1 MTRRRLVLAAC
12 LASATAIAFAFQR
25 TVRGSGHIVGDKRAA
40 GGFERVAVAGEF
52 DVELRQGQVE
62 GVELTGDDDLLALV
76 ETRVIE
82 GSGGA
87 RTLKIAPRPDVDL
100 MPTQRI
106 RVRVDLVRVTSLQLA
121 GSSRASAAGLRVDR
135 LAVSMSGAGGLTLNG
150 LDAQD
155 LSLSLGGSGRV
166 NADGR
171 TKAATLSV
179 AGSGRVALAGLVAED
194 VSIDIAGSGSAEVQA
209 NQRLRVSIAGSGHV
223 KYTGTAVPQVRVAG
237 SGSVSR
243 G

>member
-1 MTRRRLVLAAC
+1 MTHRRLVLAAC
-12 LASATAIAFAFQR
+12 LASATAVAFAFER
-25 TVRGSGHIVGDKRAA
+25 TAHGSGRIVSEKRAA
-40 GGFERVAVAGEF
+40 GGFDRVAVAGEF
-52 DVELRQGQVE
+52 DVELHQGQVE
-62 GVELTGDDDLLALV
+62 GVELAGDDDLLALV
-76 ETRVIE
+76 ETRVVE

-100 MPTQRI
+100 VPTQRI
-106 RVRVDLVRVTSLQLA
+106 RVRVDLVRITSVHLA
-121 GSSRASAAGLRVDR
+121 GSSRVSAAGLRVDK
-135 LAVSMSGAGGLTLNG
+135 LAVSMGGSGGLTLTG
-150 LDAQD
+150 LDAQS
-155 LSLSLGGSGRV
+155 LSFSLGGSGRV

-171 TKAATLSV
+171 TKAAILSV
-179 AGSGRVALAGLVAED
+179 AGSGRVALSGLVADD

-223 KYTGTAVPQVRVAG
+223 KYTGTAVPQVHVAG